1 MFDFIRNHSRWMQ
14 LILLLLILPSF
25 VFFGVQSYTSFMA
38 SEPELA
44 SVDGQAITLGEFNQA
59 RRYEL
64 ERYRSMLGG
73 QFDAAAFDTPQ
84 FREQLLNQLIDQR
97 VISTAAT
104 KGQYSV
110 SDETLR
116 RTIASIQ
123 SLQVNGQFSTE
134 RYRQVLAGQG
144 TTPAAFEAGMRRD
157 LALAQV
163 LQPIGLTASVPAEIP
178 QKLIAL
184 LTEQRT
190 ISRLEFKS
198 SAYENSIKVDD
209 NQIKS
214 WYDANQAKLQIPEN
228 LDVQY
233 IVLNEAAATRDIK
246 ISEDDIGTYY
256 KQNLSR
262 YGQPERR
269 KVRHILI
276 EVPAG
281 ADEAAKTEARKK
293 AEDLAKRASA
303 DPKTFP
309 ALAKEF
315 SQDPGSASE
324 GGDLGWIGKNMLV
337 PQVEDAVFTLS
348 KGVVS
353 GVVES
358 PFGLHVILID
368 DIQAAT
374 PKQLSEVREDIVS
387 EITKQIAADR
397 FATMA
402 NKLTKLIYDQRDSL
416 KPISDELGLPLHQ
429 VDGLSRDGLLHTEQR
444 QPGSPAYTDLD
455 RTVLGNPKVRL
466 TAFSTEVLKDKFN
479 SGAIELSPDTI
490 VALRVTKVNP
500 ASTPP
505 LAQVKDFIRK
515 ILVNE
520 GATKAAREA
529 GAKKLDEL
537 KSSAKPDTKGFEPE
551 QVVTRQNPQKLT
563 QVQLEAVMK
572 LKNENLPV
580 FVGVD
585 DESGFAIL
593 EMTKVEPGPAPE
605 KGQIDQLKSQL
616 SQAWG
621 AAEEQ
626 AALKIL
632 RAQYK
637 VKLLPDASRLIK
649 GELDEAKL

>member
-25 VFFGVQSYTSFMA
+25 VFFGVQSYTSFMS
-38 SEPELA
+38 SEPEIA

-97 VISTAAT
+97 VIAAAAT
-104 KGQYSV
+104 KGMYSV

-163 LQPIGLTASVPAEIP
+163 LQPIGLTASVPVEVP
-178 QKLIAL
+178 QKLLAL

-190 ISRLEFKS
+190 VARLVFKA
-198 SAYENSIKVDD
+198 SAYEKSIQVGDSE
-209 NQIKS
+209 IKT
-214 WYDANQAKLQIPEN
+214 WYDANQSRLQVPEN

-233 IVLNEAAATRDIK
+233 IVLNEAAASRGIK
-246 ISEDDIGTYY
+246 ISEEDIATYY
-256 KQNLSR
+256 KQNLTR

-276 EVPAG
+276 QV
-281 ADEAAKTEARKK
+281 EATANDATKTEARKK
-293 AEDLAKRASA
+293 AEDLSKRASA
-303 DPKTFP
+303 NPKSFA

-315 SQDPGSASE
+315 SQDPGSAAE
-324 GGDLGWIGKNMLV
+324 GGDLGWISKNMLV
-337 PQVEDAVFTLS
+337 PQVEEAVFTLS
-348 KGVVS
+348 KGAVS

-374 PKQLSEVREDIVS
+374 PKQLAEVKEDIIS

-397 FATMA
+397 FATMGS
-402 NKLTKLIYDQRDSL
+402 KLTKLIYDQRDSL
-416 KPISDELGLPLHQ
+416 KPIADELGLTIHN
-429 VDGLSRDGLLHTEQR
+429 VDGLSRDGLLSAEQR
-444 QPGSPAYTDLD
+444 KPGAAALTDLD

-500 ASTPP
+500 ASIPP
-505 LAQVKDFIRK
+505 LDQVKDYIRK
-515 ILVNE
+515 ILIDQ
-520 GATKAAREA
+520 GATAAARAA
-529 GAKKLDEL
+529 GVKKLDAL
-537 KSSAKPDTKGFEPE
+537 KTATKPDLKGFEPE
-551 QVVTRQNPQKLT
+551 QVVSRQNPQSLS
-563 QVQLEAVMK
+563 QAQLDAVMK
-572 LKNENLPV
+572 IKPDPLPF

-585 DESGFAIL
+585 GESGYAIL
-593 EMTKVEPGPAPE
+593 EMTKVEAGPAPDR
-605 KGQIDQLKSQL
+605 GQIEQLKSQL

-632 RAQYK
+632 RVQYK
-637 VKLLPDASRLIK
+637 VKMLPDAARLIK
-649 GELDEAKL
+649 GDLDEAKL